1 MGNNRIEDEIAKT
14 ANVAEY
20 LLDRGR
26 GYLKFGMF
34 LFKWI
39 FPIGIVLGVL
49 AYVIFATSGD
59 DYMELFWSLTTE
71 SAITNLLLLI
81 SYICTASGLLL
92 GFYCLKLGYHCIGL
106 GQIAKNTE
114 NNADISDELPEL

>member
-1 MGNNRIEDEIAKT
+1 MGNNKIEDEIAKT
-14 ANVAEY
+14 ENVAEY

-26 GYLKFGMF
+26 GYLKLGMF

-39 FPIGIVLGVL
+39 FTIGIVLGAL
-49 AYVIFATSGD
+49 AYVIFAASGD

-81 SYICTASGLLL
+81 SYICTASGLFL
-92 GFYCLKLGYHCIGL
+92 GFYCLKLGYHCLGL

-114 NNADISDELPEL
+114 NNAVISDELPEL